1 MKTIA
6 IGVALSIILISCAKA
21 FDTDIP
27 LSGGVDQLPPVLVEY
42 YEESTSMTLDIDY
55 DVVHPD
61 PIIEYVALFDPNAPE
76 HAFWSAA
83 STTTTT
89 MSLPLSAEVPEIL
102 PEFQTLGELVD
113 KYFLPEDKEFI
124 LWLAFCESSAFPE
137 HYMSSAV
144 NKSSRASGW
153 FQHLPKFWD
162 ERSVAAGFEGY
173 SIFNPEANV
182 AVAAWLFYEDGG
194 ARHWECTW

>member
-1 MKTIA
+1 M
-6 IGVALSIILISCAKA
+6 IGVALSITLVACAKV

-27 LSGGVDQLPPVLVEY
+27 LSGGVEDLPVSVEVMFEAPIVSDPV
-42 YEESTSMTLDIDY
+42 IDY
-55 DVVHPD
+55 DAEWKAFVHEQ
-61 PIIEYVALFDPNAPE
+61 ILIHEQKPE

-89 MSLPLSAEVPEIL
+89 TTMSLPLNAARSEVL
-102 PEFQTLGELVD
+102 PKFQTLGELVD
-113 KYFLPEDKEFI
+113 QYFLPEDKEFI
-124 LWLAFCESSAFPE
+124 LWLAFCESSASPKD
-137 HYMSSAV
+137 YMSSAV
-144 NKSSRASGW
+144 NKSSKASGW

-173 SIFNPEANV
+173 SIFHPEANV